1 MKSEDLLDAVGGIDS
16 SYVEAA
22 DKLPGKTKQPKK
34 SPWGQWGLAA
44 AALLLVFGILYFT
57 LPSGVKPDDAPAE
70 DVSSDASGR
79 IDRHSTAYWDEDP
92 SAPTGPTIVVSLPDV
107 AAMILDSGIIYKQT
121 TRPYE
126 GEIPNTGIK
135 TVTAYEGGDYM
146 AEDAGILVHDGACN
160 FDRELKTQYF
170 RIDDARIAV
179 KYNGA
184 ETWVIYCDKDR
195 YQEFYPA
202 PSRTPEEMDPT
213 YGLTESSASET
224 VSITFWD

>member
-16 SYVEAA
+16 AYVEKA
-22 DKLPGKTKQPKK
+22 DEMPERAKKQKG
-34 SPWGQWGLAA
+34 SRFVQWGLAA
-44 AALLLVFGILYFT
+44 AALLLV
-57 LPSGVKPDDAPAE
+57 SGVLYHTLLPGSKPNDAVVGTE
-70 DVSSDASGR
+70 SSDMPG
-79 IDRHSTAYWDEDP
+79 I
-92 SAPTGPTIVVSLPDV
+92 TGPDAAPSREEVPSTIVVSHGDYPG
-107 AAMILDSGIIYKQT
+107 MILDSGIIYKQT

-135 TVTAYEGGDYM
+135 TVTAYEGGDCM

-213 YGLTESSASET
+213 YGLTESDPS
-224 VSITFWD
+224 

>member
-16 SYVEAA
+16 AYVEKA
-22 DKLPGKTKQPKK
+22 DEMPERAKKQRG
-34 SPWGQWGLAA
+34 SRFVQWGIAA
-44 AALLLVFGILYFT
+44 AALLLV
-57 LPSGVKPDDAPAE
+57 SGVLYHTLLPGSKPNDAVVGTE
-70 DVSSDASGR
+70 SSDMPG
-79 IDRHSTAYWDEDP
+79 STGLDAAP
-92 SAPTGPTIVVSLPDV
+92 SREEVPSTIVVSHGYYSG
-107 AAMILDSGIIYKQT
+107 MILDNGIIYEQT

-135 TVTAYEGGDYM
+135 TVTAYEGGDCM
-146 AEDAGILVHDGACN
+146 AKDAGILVHDGACN

-213 YGLTESSASET
+213 YGLTESDPS
-224 VSITFWD
+224 